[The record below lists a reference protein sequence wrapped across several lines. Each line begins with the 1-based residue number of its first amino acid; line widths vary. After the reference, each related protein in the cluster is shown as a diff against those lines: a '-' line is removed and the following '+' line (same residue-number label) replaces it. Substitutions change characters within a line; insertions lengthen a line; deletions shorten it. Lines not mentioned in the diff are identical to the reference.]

1 MRVLLPQIE
10 RDIHGDGGPS
20 SPSSAPATAA
30 AVVCRRRAPCS
41 EVRRYAVVALTNL
54 TFGNQNIKSFLCSSA
69 GFVPAMVRQLGDA
82 SSPDGLRKATAHL
95 FRNLA
100 WKADRASKQV
110 RSSSSVWGAY
120 YLLLSQNDLLPL
132 ACTIHATSLSPSPF
146 SANAMKVS
154 PLMNFEF

>member
-1 MRVLLPQIE
+1 MYSFPQIE
-10 RDIHGDGGPS
+10 RDIHGDGVPSS
-20 SPSSAPATAA
+20 SPSSAPESA
-30 AVVCRRRAPCS
+30 AVVCRSRAPCS

-100 WKADRASKQV
+100 WKADRASKQA
-110 RSSSSVWGAY
+110 RQSV
-120 YLLLSQNDLLPL
+120 
-132 ACTIHATSLSPSPF
+132 
-146 SANAMKVS
+146 
-154 PLMNFEF
+154 

>member
-1 MRVLLPQIE
+1 MRVLLPLPPQIE
-10 RDIHGDGGPS
+10 RDIHGDGGHSS
-20 SPSSAPATAA
+20 SPSSPPEAA
-30 AVVCRRRAPCS
+30 AVCRRAPCS

-100 WKADRASKQV
+100 WKADRASKQA
-110 RSSSSVWGAY
+110 RSSV
-120 YLLLSQNDLLPL
+120 
-132 ACTIHATSLSPSPF
+132 
-146 SANAMKVS
+146 
-154 PLMNFEF
+154 